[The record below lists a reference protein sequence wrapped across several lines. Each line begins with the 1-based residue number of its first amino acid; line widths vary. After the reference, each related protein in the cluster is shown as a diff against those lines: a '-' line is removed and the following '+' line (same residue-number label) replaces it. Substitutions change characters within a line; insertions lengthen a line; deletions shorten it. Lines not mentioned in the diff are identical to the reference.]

1 MENRNILC
9 VDDDPNVLFGIRRH
23 LRNHF
28 QLEAAT
34 GPEEGLRALNSG
46 VEFAVIVA
54 DMQMPGMNGIEFLSK
69 AQEICPDSV
78 RMMLTGNADMKTTME
93 AINQG
98 HVFRFITKPC
108 EPDDLKKILEA
119 GVRQFQLVTAEREL
133 LGDTLNGSVEV
144 LVEIL
149 TMTCPTAFSRAA
161 RIKEIISPILPELG
175 VKDTWIYEM
184 AAMLSQIGCVT
195 IPPEFMEKAYYGEH
209 LSSSEQEMLKNHP
222 ATGRELIAHIPRMDI
237 VAEIIGRQNEN
248 FDGQIIPLHKTRESL
263 IALGAQLLR
272 AAGDLDTEIHHGHN
286 NETAVNILKE
296 NMKLYN
302 PRIIQLLEEHLL
314 HRAKVRGTKVIPLNN
329 LRRGMI
335 LKEDLRV
342 NRILMV
348 GKGQKINDAMLQRLE
363 NLWDHD
369 IINPKQMINV
379 IE

>member
-46 VEFAVIVA
+46 IEFAVMVGEF
-54 DMQMPGMNGIEFLSK
+54 QLRGFNGIEFRPTALK
-69 AQEICPDSV
+69 IWPD
-78 RMMLTGNADMKTTME
+78 RGRLMLTGTADMKTTMD
-93 AINQG
+93 AVNQG

-108 EPDDLKKILEA
+108 EPDELKKILEA
-119 GVRQFQLVTAEREL
+119 GIRQFQLITAEREL

-161 RIKEIISPILPELG
+161 RIKEIISPILPDLG
-175 VKDTWIYEM
+175 VKDIWIYEM

-195 IPPEFMEKAYYGEH
+195 IPPESMEKAYYGEH
-209 LSSSEQEMLKNHP
+209 LSSSEQEMLKRHP
-222 ATGRELIAHIPRMDI
+222 ATGKELIAHIPRMDI

-286 NETAVNILKE
+286 NETALNILKE
-296 NMKLYN
+296 NIKLYN
-302 PRIIQLLEEHLL
+302 PRIIKLLEEHLL